1 MYFLQNNFIQKEK
14 KTLNVDMW
22 RAVPV
27 LPDSTARV
35 SSLQD
40 TAVSGE
46 PNGTCVDRPA
56 HVKAAPDSPAAAP
69 SCSFTFTCP
78 RRGGVVT
85 QHSAAGRPR
94 RRLLGSLHL
103 VVGTQRGTLALHAVP
118 L

>member
-1 MYFLQNNFIQKEK
+1 MYFLQNNLIQKEK
-14 KTLNVDMW
+14 KTLNVDML

-27 LPDSTARV
+27 LPYSTARV

-40 TAVSGE
+40 SGE
-46 PNGTCVDRPA
+46 PNGACVDRPA

-85 QHSAAGRPR
+85 PHSAAGRPR
-94 RRLLGSLHL
+94 RRLLGSLHWI
-103 VVGTQRGTLALHAVP
+103 RNAVC
-118 L
+118 